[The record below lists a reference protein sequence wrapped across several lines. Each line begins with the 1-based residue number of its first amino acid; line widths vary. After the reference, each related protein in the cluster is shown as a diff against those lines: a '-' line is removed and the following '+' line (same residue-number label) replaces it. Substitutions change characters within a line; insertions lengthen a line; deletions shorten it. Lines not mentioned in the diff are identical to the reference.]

1 MSLKTKLT
9 SLITTFVL
17 LCSLLTVGV
26 FAVKNTT
33 FNVGGSIEFNV
44 KGIEASIKMISNSG
58 FKTTNGKA
66 IGTDVLTDIT
76 LNNDMSAQAV
86 ADAFAPW
93 SGLELEFVEGATT
106 ATIVLEI
113 ENTVQSEEEGVV
125 PDNYLDI
132 SAMASVT
139 TTNNAR
145 IKVENNAGGVTAL
158 LQQGDKATYTI
169 TFEIVDDGY
178 SASLEGFSVNFDLQ
192 KKVSTDFDVLS
203 ADMTY
208 QTLKF
213 RTIDGEDGLSVEDI
227 GAEQTMED
235 DEWGNY
241 YQSTGNLVIPAYVN
255 NGGTIYPVRTIAN
268 NAFGYD
274 MSYAGSSIENISI
287 PKTITSI
294 GDSAFFACESLSS
307 ITMPYSVEAIGDWVF
322 FGCIDLTNL
331 TISASVISIGED
343 VFSACTSLESI
354 VIENAN
360 SIYDSRNNCN
370 AIIET
375 ATNTLITG
383 CKNTVIPN
391 TVTSIGYSAFY
402 ECAGLTSI
410 TIPDSVEA
418 IGDYAFSGCIDL
430 TSIIIRAG
438 VTSIGETAFQGCSG
452 LTSITIPDSVT
463 RIGLGAFDRCSSLTS
478 ITIPDSVTTIEGAAF
493 CGCSSLTS
501 ITIPDSVT
509 SIEFNTFNGCSSLTS
524 IALPDSVE
532 VIGEYAFYGCS
543 SLTSITIPDSVTTIE
558 GAAFSDCS
566 GLTSITIPDSVTR
579 IGKSA
584 FYINSLTSIVVDSGN
599 SVYDSRSNCNAI
611 IETATNTLLYG
622 CQNTIIPN
630 SVKRIGGSAF
640 SGCKSLTSITIPD
653 SIEAIEDGA
662 FFYCKSLT
670 SITIP
675 DSVTSIGKSAFSS
688 CESLTSITIPD
699 SVEAIGDSVFASCK
713 GLTSI
718 TLSNSITSI
727 GKEAFDSCSSLT
739 SLTIPDGVTSIGK
752 SAFDGCS
759 SLTSITIPASVTSI
773 GDWVFYNTT
782 KLKTI
787 NYRGTEEQWDEL
799 LKNDGYGN
807 NYLNVAKKVYN
818 YTGA

>member
-274 MSYAGSSIENISI
+274 MGYAGSSIENISI

-463 RIGLGAFDRCSSLTS
+463 RIGLGAFDR
-478 ITIPDSVTTIEGAAF
+478 
-493 CGCSSLTS
+493 
-501 ITIPDSVT
+501 
-509 SIEFNTFNGCSSLTS
+509 
-524 IALPDSVE
+524 
-532 VIGEYAFYGCS
+532 CS